1 LRIVE
6 HAPYEAIYRGVEG
19 LWYARRFIDDR
30 TLYNIAQFI
39 NQTQTGS
46 LFITQVVC
54 TKHIYITLWFLHSR
68 QVIALPF
75 TYKDENGKKK

>member
-46 LFITQVVC
+46 LFASGLHQAHIHNIVVFAFPPSNC
-54 TKHIYITLWFLHSR
+54 PSFHLQR
-68 QVIALPF
+68 
-75 TYKDENGKKK
+75 